1 MGLSLIG
8 GLMVAQPGPV
18 EALHPV
24 VDSFFELGPDA
35 PNPTNIVGDEE
46 PDQPDWAEIFDENGD
61 ETLPA
66 GGQAATFIADDLA
79 TSGSVDR
86 TTFSSSNK
94 NNDPIES
101 WNWATGNVPV
111 KDDLSNVYAYAAKSS
126 NGDLL
131 IYAGLERLSPNGDSH
146 IDIEFNQNEV
156 TLDQLLEDPPTDT
169 CGVDQTA
176 GAGDGAPCEF
186 VTEGGD
192 KTENDFIVS
201 LDYTKGGAL
210 GSLEVRRFMNG
221 NYVHVF
227 TLDGQGCN
235 AEEDLQG
242 PDNGDAICGF
252 TNNGPIN
259 GGPWPNFDSK
269 GAVTTADLP
278 ANSFAEFGINITKV
292 LGDELCFAT
301 FGVHTRSS
309 ASFTAELK
317 DFALGGFQVCQPD
330 TALTVSAAVT
340 YTFFETNTGSAPLT
354 KPGGSLDFVSNKNSG
369 GTSTCDDFAQKKVD
383 GENVGD
389 IDENGV
395 LDPGETWQFTCTKTI
410 GGTSGTSSA
419 TSTVVGTGHGLFN
432 GTDTTFCTTLDPP
445 VAFEQATIPDTQ
457 QTATPHCDQDEQ
469 RTVTVTIQ

>member
-1 MGLSLIG
+1 
-8 GLMVAQPGPV
+8 MVAQSGPV
-18 EALHPV
+18 EAVHPA

-35 PNPTNIVGDEE
+35 GNPTNIVGDEE
-46 PDQPDWAEIFDENGD
+46 PTQPDWAEIFDANGD
-61 ETLPA
+61 EKPLPA
-66 GGQAATFIADDLA
+66 NGQAATFIADDLA

-86 TTFSSSNK
+86 TTFSGSNK
-94 NNDPIES
+94 NNDPIGS
-101 WNWATGNVPV
+101 WNWGTGNVPV

-169 CGVDQTA
+169 CGSDQTA

-201 LDYTKGGAL
+201 LDYTKGGDL
-210 GSLEVRRFMNG
+210 GTLEVRRFTNG

-227 TLDGQGCN
+227 TLASEGCN
-235 AEEDLQG
+235 EDADLEG
-242 PDNGDAICGF
+242 PDNEDVICGF
-252 TNNGPIN
+252 TNGAPIN
-259 GGPWPNFDSK
+259 GGPWPNFNSK
-269 GAVTTADLP
+269 GVETTADLP
-278 ANSFAEFGINITKV
+278 TNSFAEFGINITKL

-317 DFALGGFQVCQPD
+317 DFAIGGFQVCKPD
-330 TALTVSAAVT
+330 TALAVRAEVT

-354 KPGGSLDFVSNKNSG
+354 KPGGTLDFVSNKDEDGNP
-369 GTSTCDDFAQKKVD
+369 TCDAFGQNLVD
-383 GENVGD
+383 GKNVGD
-389 IDENGV
+389 TGPGEAAGNGV
-395 LDPGETWQFTCTKTI
+395 LDPGETWEFTCTKTI
-410 GGTSGTSSA
+410 DSGTGSTSA
-419 TSTVVGTGHGLFN
+419 TVVGTGHGIFN
-432 GTDTTFCTTLDPP
+432 GTDTTFCETLSPP
-445 VAFEQATIPDTQ
+445 VAFEEAMITNST
-457 QTATPHCDQDEQ
+457 QTAAPNCDQDEQ
-469 RTVTVTIQ
+469 RTVTVTIPGSATP